1 MLKALALTGTLALVA
16 AAPSL
21 AAATPYTIDQ
31 AHSEVGFKV
40 KHLMVSNVRGRFTK
54 FDGVLDLNEK
64 DVTKS
69 TVNVAIDVGSVDTGN
84 EKRDGHLKTPDF
96 FDAAKH
102 PTIKFESTGV
112 TRAGKDT
119 LKVQGNLTIRGITK
133 PVVLVV
139 EGPTN
144 AVKDPWGNVKRGVS
158 ASTTISRKAFGLK
171 WNKLTEAGGFVVGDK
186 VTIQL
191 EIELN
196 EKKA

>member
-1 MLKALALTGTLALVA
+1 MLRTLALTGILSLAVA
-16 AAPSL
+16 APAV
-21 AAATPYTIDQ
+21 ATATPYVIDQ
-31 AHSEVGFKV
+31 VHSEVGFKV
-40 KHLMVSNVRGRFTK
+40 KHLMVSNVRGRFSK
-54 FDGVLDLNEK
+54 FEGMLDLNDK

-69 TVNVAIDVGSVDTGN
+69 KVNVSIDVSSVNTGN
-84 EKRDGHLKTPDF
+84 EKRDGHLKTADF

-102 PTIKFESTGV
+102 PTIRFESTQV
-112 TRAGKDT
+112 RRAGKDK
-119 LKVQGNLTIRGITK
+119 LKVTGNLTIRGTTK
-133 PVVLVV
+133 SVVLVV
-139 EGPTN
+139 EGPTQ
-144 AVKDPWGNVKRGVS
+144 AVKDPWGNTKRGVS